1 VPKISTYPVVAPA
14 SNDLITVTDAS
25 DSNSTKNVEVG
36 SLLATAYGGAYTE
49 VYSLG
54 GTTTTIAQASTWY
67 PLSVTAVQGARNDNS
82 LNLAVN
88 GGEVSNQGLS
98 RTFLVTYAVAGIAQ
112 TNNNLMFRLQKNG
125 NVSPIAYSES
135 DTICGSGNKSTS
147 TGNFAIVTLNNGD
160 NIRLYCSNASAAQ
173 SITLEHFNLLLRQI

>member
-1 VPKISTYPVVAPA
+1 MPKISTYPVVAPA

-25 DSNSTKNVEVG
+25 DSNETKNVTVG
-36 SLLATAYGGAYTE
+36 SLTTTVYSGAYTE

-54 GTTTTIAQASTWY
+54 GPVTTILAANTYY
-67 PLSVTAVQGARNDNS
+67 PLNVTAVQGARNDNS
-82 LNLAVN
+82 LFLNVN
-88 GGEVSNQGLS
+88 GEVSNQGLS
-98 RTFLVTYAVAGIAQ
+98 RTFFVTYSVAGLAQ
-112 TNNNLMFRLQKNG
+112 ANNNLMFRLHKNG

-160 NIRLYCSNASAAQ
+160 NIRLYCANASAAQ
-173 SITLEHFNLLLRQI
+173 NITLEHFNLILRQV